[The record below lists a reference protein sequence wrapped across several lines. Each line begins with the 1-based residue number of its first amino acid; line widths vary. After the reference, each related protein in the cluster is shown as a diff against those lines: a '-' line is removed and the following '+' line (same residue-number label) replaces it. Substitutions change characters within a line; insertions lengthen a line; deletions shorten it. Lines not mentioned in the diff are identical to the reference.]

1 MFLPLATM
9 AQNDD
14 KQQLRDS
21 LKAATELLA
30 YHTDS
35 LELRLRKAAWNLQL
49 GQWDYAKNEYDY
61 VIARDPSN
69 LSARYYRAFANEKL
83 GRYNFARL
91 DYEAV
96 LTVVPHH
103 FEAQLGLAL
112 LNQQDSHYTEAYDQI
127 NRLVE
132 QFPDSAVAYAAR
144 AGIEKERGMYDL
156 AVYDF
161 GEAVQRAPQS
171 IDYRTGLADLLI
183 VMKRRQEALD
193 QLRQLE
199 DLGVA
204 RGALQNLYARVRRLR

>member
-1 MFLPLATM
+1 MLLPLTTR

-14 KQQLRDS
+14 RQQLRDS

-49 GQWDYAKNEYDY
+49 EQWSYAKNEYDY

-96 LTVVPHH
+96 LTIVPHH

-112 LNQQDSHYTEAYDQI
+112 LNQKDSHYTEAFDQI

-144 AGIEKERGMYDL
+144 AGIERERGMYDL
-156 AVYDF
+156 ALYDF
-161 GEAVQRAPQS
+161 EEAVKRAPQC
-171 IDYRTGLADLLI
+171 IDYRTSLVDLLI
-183 VMKRRQEALD
+183 TTKRRQEALY
-193 QLRQLE
+193 QLGLLE
-199 DLGVA
+199 KMGVA
-204 RGALQNLYARVRRLR
+204 HGALQDLYARARRLR